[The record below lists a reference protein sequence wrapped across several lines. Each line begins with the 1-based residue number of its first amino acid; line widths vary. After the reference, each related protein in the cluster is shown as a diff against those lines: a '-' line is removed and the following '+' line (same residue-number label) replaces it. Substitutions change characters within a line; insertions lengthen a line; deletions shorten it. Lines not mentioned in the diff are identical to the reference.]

1 VRVVDNLSRAGVERN
16 LSWLRTLGDG
26 RLEFLPADVTDG
38 AAMRDAVAGALAVYN
53 FAAQTAVTTSLDDP
67 IGDFR
72 TNALGTLNVL
82 EAVRGHGANIP
93 VIFSSTNKVYGG
105 LEALEMRETPDGYAS
120 ADPDIAA
127 HGISEAQPLD
137 FCTPYGCSK
146 GTADQYVLDYAS
158 SFSLPTAVLRMSCI
172 YGPRQFGTEDQGWV
186 AHFLIRALN
195 GEPITIYGD
204 GQQVRDILFV
214 DDAVAAYRRLL
225 VDIERLRGRA
235 FNLGGGPANTVSI
248 NTALAE
254 IERLTGAA
262 LDIRHGGWRQGD
274 QYYFVADT
282 RALGRET
289 GWSPQVGWRDGLARL
304 MDWLVDGNIV
314 RRPAPIRTRAI
325 A

>member
-1 VRVVDNLSRAGVERN
+1 
-16 LSWLRTLGDG
+16 
-26 RLEFLPADVTDG
+26 LEMHETPEGYAPADSEVG
-38 AAMRDAVAGALAVYN
+38 
-53 FAAQTAVTTSLDDP
+53 
-67 IGDFR
+67 
-72 TNALGTLNVL
+72 
-82 EAVRGHGANIP
+82 
-93 VIFSSTNKVYGG
+93 
-105 LEALEMRETPDGYAS
+105 
-120 ADPDIAA
+120 A

-146 GTADQYVLDYAS
+146 GVADQYVLDYAS
-158 SFSLPTAVLRMSCI
+158 SFGLPTAVLRMSCI

-195 GEPITIYGD
+195 GQPITIFGD

-225 VDIERLRGRA
+225 VDIGRLRGRA

-254 IERLTGAA
+254 IERLTGTA
-262 LDIRHGGWRQGD
+262 LEISRGDWRQGD
-274 QYYFVADT
+274 QHYFVADT
-282 RALGRET
+282 RSLARET

-304 MDWLVDGNIV
+304 MDWLLEGHIV
-314 RRPAPIRTRAI
+314 HRSEPSRTRAV